1 MTSLPTLPAT
11 TTPTTSDTTAPST
24 AALPRTAGRG
34 RGPARLVGPVLSVA
48 FVIVLGLFVLGPLLW
63 LGVRAF
69 ATNWT
74 YPNLMPDG
82 WTLQWW
88 NTVFQ
93 DPNLQSSVV
102 LSFQFAFVTMVVS
115 AVLCLPA
122 AYAFS
127 RFDFPGRRVFLIGLF
142 ATNAFPRMG
151 LFVALA
157 SLFYAFNLMSTFLG
171 VVIVHVLGTVVF
183 MTWIPAAA
191 FSAVPRSYEEAA
203 RDAGAGRFTV
213 LRKVTLPLAM
223 PGITVALI
231 MSFLASFDEAQ
242 GTYLVG
248 NPEYITMPTQM
259 YSLVLNYPPQVAAVF
274 SILLAIPSAVLL
286 LLVRKHVM
294 GGQLAEGFQI
304 R

>member
-1 MTSLPTLPAT
+1 M
-11 TTPTTSDTTAPST
+11 
-24 AALPRTAGRG
+24 
-34 RGPARLVGPVLSVA
+34 
-48 FVIVLGLFVLGPLLW
+48 I
-63 LGVRAF
+63 
-69 ATNWT
+69 
-74 YPNLMPDG
+74 
-82 WTLQWW
+82 
-88 NTVFQ
+88 
-93 DPNLQSSVV
+93 
-102 LSFQFAFVTMVVS
+102 VS
-115 AVLCLPA
+115 AVICLPA

-127 RFDFPGRRVFLIGLF
+127 RFEFPGRRIFLVGLF
-142 ATNAFPRMG
+142 ATNAFPKMG

-157 SLFYAFNLMSTFLG
+157 SLFYAFNLMSTFVG

-191 FSAVPRSYEEAA
+191 FAAVPRSYEEAA
-203 RDAGAGRFTV
+203 RDAGANRFTV
-213 LRKVTLPLAM
+213 LRKVTLPLAL

-248 NPEYITMPTQM
+248 NPEFITMPTQM
-259 YSLVLNYPPQVAAVF
+259 YTLVLNYPPQVAAVF
-274 SILLAIPSAVLL
+274 SIMLAIPSAVLL

>member
-1 MTSLPTLPAT
+1 MSTLPTLPAAIGT
-11 TTPTTSDTTAPST
+11 EPADVAEKQAPLTRS
-24 AALPRTAGRG
+24 AGPG
-34 RGPARLVGPVLSVA
+34 RRRAPLGKVLS
-48 FVIVLGLFVLGPLLW
+48 GLFMLVLAVFILGPLGW
-63 LGVRAF
+63 LGIRAF

-82 WTLQWW
+82 WTLSWW
-88 NTVFQ
+88 QTVFD
-93 DPNLQSSVV
+93 DPNLKSSVV
-102 LSFQFAFVTMVVS
+102 LSFEFAFVTMFVS

-122 AYAFS
+122 AYAFA

-142 ATNAFPRMG
+142 ATNAFPKIG

-157 SLFYAFNLMSTFLG
+157 SLFYAFNLMSTFVG
-171 VVIVHVLGTVVF
+171 VLIVHVLGTIVF

-191 FSAVPRSYEEAA
+191 FASVPRSYEEAA

-213 LRKVTLPLAM
+213 LRKVTLPLAL

-259 YSLVLNYPPQVAAVF
+259 YALVLNYPPQVAAVF

-286 LLVRKHVM
+286 LIVRKHVM

>member
-1 MTSLPTLPAT
+1 MTSLPTIPAAT
-11 TTPTTSDTTAPST
+11 GAGDPTTQQAPHT
-24 AALPRTAGRG
+24 VPAAAGRRKG
-34 RGPARLVGPVLSVA
+34 SPTSRVLTALFAV
-48 FVIVLGLFVLGPLLW
+48 VLAVFILGPLLW
-63 LGVRAF
+63 LGIRAF
-69 ATNWT
+69 ATSWT
-74 YPNLMPDG
+74 YPNLLPDG

-88 NTVFQ
+88 SAVFD
-93 DPNLQSSVV
+93 DPNLKGSVA
-102 LSFQFAFVTMVVS
+102 LSFEFAFVTMAVS
-115 AVLCLPA
+115 ALICLPA
-122 AYAFS
+122 AYAFA

-142 ATNAFPRMG
+142 ATNAFPKMG

-157 SLFYAFNLMSTFLG
+157 SLFYALNLMTTFVG

-191 FSAVPRSYEEAA
+191 FAAVPRSLEEAA

-213 LRKVTLPLAM
+213 LRKVTLPLAA
-223 PGITVALI
+223 PGIFIALI
-231 MSFLASFDEAQ
+231 LAFLASFDEAQ

-248 NPEYITMPTQM
+248 MPDFVTMPTQM

-274 SILLAIPSAVLL
+274 SILLAIPSGVLL
-286 LLVRKHVM
+286 LLVRKHIM